1 MSVSENEVTLGTF
14 FVGMSRK
21 VMWKVPNFA
30 EWEIWTFMIVGGIGN
45 YPGIMIARPIKR
57 YENISSI
64 VDQINN

>member
-1 MSVSENEVTLGTF
+1 M
-14 FVGMSRK
+14 GMSRK
-21 VMWKVPNFA
+21 VMWKVPTFA
-30 EWEIWTFMIVGGIGN
+30 EQEIWTFMIGGGIGN